1 MVGIS
6 LMTLITIFFIYCTFK
21 DFQKKRFDLWWF
33 PLSASLS
40 SLAILSLLIWDY
52 IKTITL

>member
-1 MVGIS
+1 MIGII
-6 LMTLITIFFIYCTFK
+6 LMILITVFFIYCTFK
-21 DFQKKRFDLWWF
+21 DFQKKSFGLWWF

-52 IKTITL
+52 IKTINL